1 MDQMNRDYSDILHHP
16 HHVSQKHPHLSK
28 ESRAAQFSPFAALT
42 GYEDLIEETARTTEQ
57 RVELDESKREELDR
71 KLGWLLSEGRGH
83 SARFTF
89 FQEDPSKEGGEYVT
103 VGADAHRAEDLGKG
117 IREALDL
124 LKACG
129 FEYVTYFEKR
139 KPVCVRVD

>member
-42 GYEDLIEETARTTEQ
+42 GYEDLIEETARTTQQ

-71 KLGWLLSEGRGH
+71 KLAFLLSEGRGR

-89 FQEDPSKEGGEYVT
+89 FQEDLTKEGGEYVT
-103 VGADAHRAEDLGKG
+103 VSGVPVRFRRWERALELEDGTRINADDFREIEIGAETAEM
-117 IREALDL
+117 I
-124 LKACG
+124 
-129 FEYVTYFEKR
+129 
-139 KPVCVRVD
+139 